1 MSGVETPVSVRTRGL
16 SGSGK
21 VYDLSND
28 GCLVGASPGLITAG
42 ALVAL
47 NFASGI
53 RLNGRAMLLH
63 GSVARIEFDHPLHD
77 AVVTH
82 LTDSADVA
90 DGFPA
95 HATNQR
101 RRAL

>member
-1 MSGVETPVSVRTRGL
+1 MSGSDVAVSVRTRGL
-16 SGSGK
+16 TGSGR

-28 GCLVGASPGLITAG
+28 GCLVGAGPGLITAG
-42 ALVAL
+42 ARVAL
-47 NFASGI
+47 NFASGT

-77 AVVTH
+77 GVIAH
-82 LTDSADVA
+82 LNESAGGA
-90 DGFPA
+90 DGYRAYPGQ
-95 HATNQR
+95 HR